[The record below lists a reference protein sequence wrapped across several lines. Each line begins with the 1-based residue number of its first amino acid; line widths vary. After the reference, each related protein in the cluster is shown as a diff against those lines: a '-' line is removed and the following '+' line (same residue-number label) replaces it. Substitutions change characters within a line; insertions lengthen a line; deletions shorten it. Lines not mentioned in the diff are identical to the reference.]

1 MYGWRD
7 ECRET
12 GTEARSHALVLFGK
26 RVRQSN
32 EPKERAGERAGGR
45 SCPVSWDAQR
55 EAEVEACIGEEASE
69 YNIVN

>member
-1 MYGWRD
+1 MPRD
-7 ECRET
+7 RNGSKEPCVGPVRQT
-12 GTEARSHALVLFGK
+12 
-26 RVRQSN
+26 RQSN
-32 EPKERAGERAGGR
+32 EPKERAGGR